1 MMSLKVQK
9 MERQDIYIYI
19 NIYVYKYSNVFKQY
33 VSILFGQGSRPKGGH
48 GPWGYQRAW
57 DERREN
63 ADFGCPDPHPN
74 HVARKKQDP
83 HDMFLFVPPKM
94 NGVTLRVIHILYIY
108 IYI

>member
-1 MMSLKVQK
+1 M
-9 MERQDIYIYI
+9 YI
-19 NIYVYKYSNVFKQY
+19 NTVMYLSNMYPFFLDREV
-33 VSILFGQGSRPKGGH
+33 VRRAAMGH